1 MKKEVVIATRGSKL
15 ALWQAEYIK
24 HKIENHHKDI
34 SCRLEIIKT
43 MGDKILDVPLS
54 KIGGKGLFVK
64 EIETALLDK
73 KADLAVH
80 SMKDVPMELPD
91 GLELFESPLC
101 EEPNDAFLSIKYN
114 SLDDLPQG
122 SRVGTSSLRRKCQ
135 LLELRSD
142 LEVLDLRG
150 NVQTR
155 MQKLNDGIYDA
166 IILAYAGLKRL
177 EIVENIKEILPIEKM
192 LPASS
197 QGILGIEI
205 RSDDDEIKEILSF
218 IGDKDSYTRAR
229 CERAFLRR
237 LQGGCQIPIGCHS
250 VLQDDKIYVKGIIY
264 NLDGSKKIAKE
275 YTGDKSNPEQAGIEL
290 AEMVLAA
297 GGDKILEEI
306 YS

>member
-192 LPASS
+192 LPASC

-229 CERAFLRR
+229 CERAFLLYITLMEAKK
-237 LQGGCQIPIGCHS
+237 LQKNIQAINPTLNRQ
-250 VLQDDKIYVKGIIY
+250 VL
-264 NLDGSKKIAKE
+264 NLQKWCLL
-275 YTGDKSNPEQAGIEL
+275 QA
-290 AEMVLAA
+290 AT
-297 GGDKILEEI
+297 K
-306 YS
+306 Y

>member
-122 SRVGTSSLRRKCQ
+122 ARVGTSSLRRKCQ

-192 LPASS
+192 LPASC

-229 CERAFLRR
+229 CERAFLCR